1 VCNDESSYATGLLPL
16 FCTEPALKGCVG
28 EVVGGML
35 KVAEESAVARSEVCW
50 RSRERWKKPLTRRV
64 ITHAAETSFHY
75 YRRTRNDELMASGY

>member
-1 VCNDESSYATGLLPL
+1 MPL
-16 FCTEPALKGCVG
+16 FCTELALKGCVG

-35 KVAEESAVARSEVCW
+35 KIAEGSAVARSEVCS

-64 ITHAAETSFHY
+64 ITHAAAEASFHY